1 MRYTGVRRVT
11 VFHLGKQN
19 EGLNLKQLAGV
30 VEGGKDGVE
39 RLRVETWLVIDS
51 IRRKKPVCPD
61 KLAGLRF
68 E

>member
-1 MRYTGVRRVT
+1 M
-11 VFHLGKQN
+11 
-19 EGLNLKQLAGV
+19 KQLAGV
-30 VEGGKDGVE
+30 VEGGGKDGVE

-51 IRRKKPVCPD
+51 IWRKKPVCPG